1 MLLLEILNAHRG
13 ALSAFKM
20 KMIIQMIL
28 EPKHKNLKGQN
39 KIKQQVQKIV
49 NIRRHMSILMAFE

>member
-1 MLLLEILNAHRG
+1 
-13 ALSAFKM
+13 M

-39 KIKQQVQKIV
+39 KIKQQVPKIV
-49 NIRRHMSILMAFE
+49 NNRRHMTLLMAFE

>member
-1 MLLLEILNAHRG
+1 
-13 ALSAFKM
+13 M

-28 EPKHKNLKGQN
+28 EPKHKNLKVQN

-49 NIRRHMSILMAFE
+49 NIRRHITILMAFEWNYFQAILNWWHSPFKS